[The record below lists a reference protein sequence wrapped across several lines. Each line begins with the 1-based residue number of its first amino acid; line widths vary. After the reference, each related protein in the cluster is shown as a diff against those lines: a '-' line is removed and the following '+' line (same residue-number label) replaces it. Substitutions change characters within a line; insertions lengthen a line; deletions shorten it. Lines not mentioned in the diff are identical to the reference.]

1 VATVNVDEPKRF
13 RLTYLLQGVAKSV
26 EFSQAEVLIGRSPEC
41 DLVLNQPGM
50 SRKHALIRRTADGWL
65 IVDQGS
71 RNGIYVNQHRVAHQI
86 LRSGDRITPGPEAL
100 TPVAITFSELSAAD
114 SPQSLVAFKAAAG
127 AANVSMSLNVAE
139 FERTLA
145 LAPADRKIPPSAA
158 DLPWGPRPLIG
169 MFKEVSE
176 VLLACRTL
184 DEILEKVI
192 SLVLEHLPVERGAIC
207 LCDPA
212 AETITPKTVRA
223 KGLVGGEPI
232 TISRSIAQAT
242 IHAKQSLLVTDAPSD
257 DRFAQ
262 AQSVRDM
269 NIRAAMCAPLYHAGQ
284 VQGLIYVDTS
294 EPVNRLGA
302 HDLELLT
309 ALGGLTAV
317 GIEQVRLREDIDRE
331 RAIRGRLARY
341 SSPGVVE
348 QIIARAGTTDG
359 EMISEQRQV
368 SVLFADL
375 SDFTPMA
382 ESMEPA
388 EVARLLNGAFELLTD
403 AVFAFDG
410 TLDKYMGDAVMA
422 IFGAPLTQPNH
433 AERAVRAALR
443 MQQFLVVFNRLR
455 PPDKPLRMRIGINSG
470 AAVAGDI
477 GSPIR
482 KDYTVVGDVVN
493 VASRLESSVAEAG
506 QIVIGP
512 ATYELV
518 KTAFTCQQLPE
529 HHLKGKQQ
537 VIRPYLVLGAVDEP
551 ATGDESTECGAR
563 GG

>member
-1 VATVNVDEPKRF
+1 VNPDELKRF
-13 RLTYLLQGVAKSV
+13 RLTYLLHGVAKSV
-26 EFSQAEVLIGRSPEC
+26 DFSQPEVLIGRSPEC

-50 SRKHALIRRTADGWL
+50 SRKHAMIRRTADGWT
-65 IVDQGS
+65 IIDQGS
-71 RNGIYVNQHRVAHQI
+71 RNGLYVNHRRVTEHA
-86 LRSGDRITPGPEAL
+86 LRDGDRITPGPEAL
-100 TPVAITFSELSAAD
+100 TPVAITFRELSAAD
-114 SPQSLVAFKAAAG
+114 SPEALVSFQTAAG
-127 AANVSMSLNVAE
+127 AANVSLSLNVAE

-145 LAPADRKIPPSAA
+145 LAPAARKIPPAAA
-158 DLPWGPRPLIG
+158 DMPWSPRSLIG
-169 MFKEVSE
+169 LFKEVSE

-184 DEILEKVI
+184 DEILEKVVA
-192 SLVLEHLPVERGAIC
+192 LALEHLPVERGAIC

-212 AETITPKTVRA
+212 AETITPRTVRA
-223 KGLVGGEPI
+223 KGLVGDEPI
-232 TISRSIAQAT
+232 TISRSIAQAA
-242 IHAKQSLLVTDAPSD
+242 ILAKQALLVTDAPSD
-257 DRFAQ
+257 IRFGQ
-262 AQSVRDM
+262 AQSIRRL

-294 EPVNRLGA
+294 QPADRLTV

-317 GIEQVRLREDIDRE
+317 GIQQVQLREDVDRE

-375 SDFTPMA
+375 SDFTTMA
-382 ESMEPA
+382 ERMEPA

-410 TLDKYMGDAVMA
+410 TLDKYMGDAIMA
-422 IFGAPLTQPNH
+422 IFGAPLAQPNH
-433 AERAVRAALR
+433 AEQAVRAALR

-518 KTAFTCQQLPE
+518 KSVFTCQQLPE

-551 ATGDESTECGAR
+551 AASDKTTER
-563 GG
+563 PVS